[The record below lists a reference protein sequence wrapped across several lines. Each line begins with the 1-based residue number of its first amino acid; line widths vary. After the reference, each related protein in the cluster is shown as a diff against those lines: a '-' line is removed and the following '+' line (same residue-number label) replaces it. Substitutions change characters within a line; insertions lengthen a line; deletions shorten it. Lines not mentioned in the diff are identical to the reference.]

1 MGIFERKPSKKIFMK
16 NLYLII
22 PVFGL
27 FLLNACD
34 GDYRPMSVGGI
45 DEVIVVMDSTQWE
58 SETAMALEETF
69 GKPIPTLPSYE
80 PTYRLVYRDF
90 STNAQLDDL
99 RQYKN
104 LIFAAPIDDETNV
117 ANLIRAILSEDVE
130 NRVRSGDSFAFP
142 MEDRWVRDQ
151 WVLLL
156 TSTTDEELAEKVL
169 NSEQSLVGHLKE
181 REFERRKREVYRR
194 GEQFAINDSLWEN
207 YGWKV
212 RMQHDYMWTIKE
224 DNAAVFRRYLPDNDR
239 WIMAWWKDDVKDID
253 FIDENWINATRDSL
267 LQQYIQGERQGSY
280 VTTEYRSPRQVI
292 TREIERNDRI
302 VGYET
307 LGTWRMTNDFM
318 GGPFAHF
325 TYYDP
330 ETERLFMIEYGQFAP
345 SVTKRRF
352 VRQFRAMGRTFE
364 SDSTWTKRDENQI
377 TDMLNR

>member
-1 MGIFERKPSKKIFMK
+1 VKQPW
-16 NLYLII
+16 LI
-22 PVFGL
+22 
-27 FLLNACD
+27 
-34 GDYRPMSVGGI
+34 
-45 DEVIVVMDSTQWE
+45 
-58 SETAMALEETF
+58 EETF

-156 TSTTDEELAEKVL
+156 TSNDDDELAEKIV
-169 NSEQSLVGHLKE
+169 NSERSLVGHLKE
-181 REFERRKREVYRR
+181 KEFERRTREVYRR
-194 GEQFAINDSLWEN
+194 GEQVAINDSLWEN

-212 RMQHDYMWTIKE
+212 RMQHDYMWTKRKIMPLYF
-224 DNAAVFRRYLPDNDR
+224 AAICQKMTDGF
-239 WIMAWWKDDVKDID
+239 AWWKDDVKDID

-267 LQQYIQGERQGSY
+267 LQHYIQGEREGSY

-292 TREIERNDRI
+292 TEQIDRNDRI

-345 SVTKRRF
+345 SVAKRRF

-364 SDSTWTKRDENQI
+364 SDSTWTKERKTRSRI
-377 TDMLNR
+377 